1 MTRTTR
7 TPLALLLVAVLAI
20 SASLAALTT
29 TPAQAADV
37 AARKKPAPVSAVTL
51 GDARISGSKANVP
64 LSWRKAAG
72 AKTYQ
77 VLWAPTRTM
86 KKARSTT
93 VRKRSATVRGLAVG
107 KTWCF
112 QVRGVAGKKKG
123 KRSAPVC
130 LRVAKPGQSTS
141 PWVKAATITGS
152 GTSARTQLTVA
163 WRATAGA
170 RAYELD
176 YAITPEPVTKY
187 PLWENKARRTAR
199 SSTNQV
205 VLPGLTPGKIYC
217 FQVRAITSGGTSD
230 RSPTH
235 CKYTM
240 TPDRRKPS
248 TSQELDLATWNI
260 CASPV
265 ACRTHPFDRRVSAI
279 ADRIKKANV
288 DVAALQET
296 PPAAASDLARLLP
309 GYELACSA
317 AAEVVFVRT
326 YRYTVVDSS
335 DTTGGPRTNPGA
347 CWAEVEPANGGA
359 NVVIVSLHL
368 KPGPTAADDR
378 DRRAQASTLVNWI
391 RTRFPSTPLV
401 LAGDTNS
408 NRGHDLDG
416 PRLVWEPAGLMDAYD
431 IAGAFLSQPSLN
443 SMNNWET
450 TPKESTR
457 WGAHID
463 RVFSSAGIHV
473 ASWKIDEPISNGRY
487 TDLLSDHSLVRTEL
501 EIPVR

>member
-37 AARKKPAPVSAVTL
+37 AARKKPAPVGTVTL

-130 LRVAKPGQSTS
+130 LRVAKPGQSKS
-141 PWVKAATITGS
+141 PWVTKQSVAGGRAE
-152 GTSARTQLTVA
+152 LTLT

-170 RAYELD
+170 RKYELD
-176 YAITPEPVTKY
+176 YAVTPLPVEKHK
-187 PLWENKARRTAR
+187 LWENKGRRTLTT
-199 SSTNQV
+199 STNV
-205 VLPGLTPGKIYC
+205 GVLKGLLPNTIYC
-217 FQVRAITSGGTSD
+217 FQVRAITAGGASD

-235 CKYTM
+235 CKLTM
-240 TPDRRKPS
+240 PTNRSVAPANAGS
-248 TSQELDLATWNI
+248 LDAVTWNV
-260 CASPV
+260 CGGTADSCDGHGFNSRV
-265 ACRTHPFDRRVSAI
+265 AKIGSRI
-279 ADRIKKANV
+279 AKMNV
-288 DVAALQET
+288 DVAMLQET
-296 PPAAASDLARLLP
+296 PAGSDTAVARAAGFTLGCGPSDGTGAAEAVLVRTNTYSIIDVGDRLL
-309 GYELACSA
+309 
-317 AAEVVFVRT
+317 
-326 YRYTVVDSS
+326 D
-335 DTTGGPRTNPGA
+335 PGA
-347 CWAEVEPANGGA
+347 CWVELENNASGHR
-359 NVVIVSLHL
+359 VIVVSLHL
-368 KPGPTAADDR
+368 TPGTDAEKVAERERQIREVLRWLPRRPGVPVVMGGDYNSSRSRDDDSPRPPLESAGFRDSYDIAAAYNSPTAA
-378 DRRAQASTLVNWI
+378 
-391 RTRFPSTPLV
+391 
-401 LAGDTNS
+401 
-408 NRGHDLDG
+408 
-416 PRLVWEPAGLMDAYD
+416 
-431 IAGAFLSQPSLN
+431 N
-443 SMNNWET
+443 SMNRWNR
-450 TPKESTR
+450 TPQDSTL

-463 RVFSSAGIHV
+463 RVFSSSDTYV
-473 ASWKIDEPISNGRY
+473 SSWQVVEPRGSDGRY
-487 TDLLSDHSLVRTEL
+487 IEPLSDHSPVKVTLR
-501 EIPVR
+501 IPRSPS

>member
-20 SASLAALTT
+20 SAGLAALTT

-37 AARKKPAPVSAVTL
+37 AARKKPAPVGVVTL

-64 LSWRKAAG
+64 LSWRKVAG

-130 LRVAKPGQSTS
+130 LRVAKPGQSGS
-141 PWVKAATITGS
+141 PWVIRQRITG
-152 GTSARTQLTVA
+152 AAAPRAELTLN

-176 YAITPEPVTKY
+176 YAITREPVVNY
-187 PLWENKARRTAR
+187 PLWENKARRTVR
-199 SSTNQV
+199 SATNAV
-205 VLPGLTPGKIYC
+205 VLGNLDPGTIYC

-235 CKYTM
+235 CKVTM
-240 TPDRRKPS
+240 PAERREPATPGQPLS
-248 TSQELDLATWNI
+248 IASWNV
-260 CASPV
+260 CGSAV
-265 ACRTHPFDRRVSAI
+265 ACNNVKAFGDRVQAI
-279 ADRIKKANV
+279 ANRINETGV
-288 DVAALQET
+288 DVAAIQE
-296 PPAAASDLARLLP
+296 ASDPQRTLLANRLASN
-309 GYELACSA
+309 GYELACA
-317 AAEVVFVRT
+317 AGAESVFVRT
-326 YRYTVVDSS
+326 DRYSIGRTGARVD
-335 DTTGGPRTNPGA
+335 PGA
-347 CWAEVEPANGGA
+347 CWAEVEPVNGGTP
-359 NVVIVSLHL
+359 VIVTSLHL
-368 KPGPTAADDR
+368 KPGAKPGDDG
-378 DRRAQASTLVNWI
+378 DRRVQAARLLQWLPAG
-391 RTRFPSTPLV
+391 RLV

-408 NRGHDLDG
+408 HRGHDVDG
-416 PRLVWEPAGLMDAYD
+416 PRLAWEPGLRDAYD
-431 IAGAFLSQPSLN
+431 IAAAYLSAPYNN
-443 SMNNWET
+443 SMNNWEK
-450 TPKESTR
+450 TPRVSTR
-457 WGAHID
+457 WGTHID
-463 RVFSSAGIHV
+463 RVFSSSGIHV
-473 ASWKIDEPISNGRY
+473 ATWQIVEPIRDGKFSQ
-487 TDLLSDHSLVRTEL
+487 LLSDHSLVKVTL
-501 EIPVR
+501 EIPR